1 MKILSTLS
9 TIASA
14 VPKPPLS
21 ILRFG
26 SLAAG
31 ATPVT
36 AGLLVGSVVAVKAF
50 EHRAEIKS
58 TIGNLADKVKSNSP
72 LSTLGKMALEK
83 KEVQKDGD
91 FPILIPILVIG
102 TSLVVL
108 YVIMRK

>member
-31 ATPVT
+31 ASPCY
-36 AGLLVGSVVAVKAF
+36 GWPPSG
-50 EHRAEIKS
+50 
-58 TIGNLADKVKSNSP
+58 IGCRCQ
-72 LSTLGKMALEK
+72 G
-83 KEVQKDGD
+83 
-91 FPILIPILVIG
+91 I
-102 TSLVVL
+102 
-108 YVIMRK
+108 